1 MRRKQPA
8 FTRSAGWIVHTI
20 SNYDPSFVIVVIH
33 LRNLEMILLCA
44 RFTFISLTLGGLT
57 PAARQSGRLYVHV
70 DDFGF
75 LRWGVS
81 EAPEPVQPTICR
93 MVIFYRTDTFRV
105 PTLKKT

>member
-20 SNYDPSFVIVVIH
+20 SNYDPSFVIVVTH

-44 RFTFISLTLGGLT
+44 RFTFMSLTLGGLT
-57 PAARQSGRLYVHV
+57 PAARQSGLYVHV

-75 LRWGVS
+75 HRCGVS
-81 EAPEPVQPTICR
+81 EPREPVQPTICR

>member
-1 MRRKQPA
+1 MCI
-8 FTRSAGWIVHTI
+8 TRSVVSDHRLLTSLNRTSPHADGRQHRQ
-20 SNYDPSFVIVVIH
+20 SKRKSFAIR
-33 LRNLEMILLCA
+33 L
-44 RFTFISLTLGGLT
+44 LT
-57 PAARQSGRLYVHV
+57 PAARQSGLYVRV

-81 EAPEPVQPTICR
+81 EPPEPVQPTICR